1 MFVEVVTHAGG
12 STPGIAA
19 EAHALMLLRR
29 ARQQDAAIEATP
41 EGGARI
47 TWSRPAGGGAVAI
60 RSIELTPAATPEP
73 LDATV
78 LPYLAIV
85 ATGDAWIESG
95 ASGEAIHTFMNSIA
109 PGATARLLARGLV
122 AEYGAHRKVRL
133 TLAGG
138 LGLVAAAHYAE
149 AVKTAA
155 RCTCGHV
162 DERGDQQAARL
173 AARAHVREQAAQ
185 FVDRLAP
192 AFINAV
198 TVAAR

>member
-1 MFVEVVTHAGG
+1 MFVEVVNHAGG
-12 STPGIAA
+12 SIPGIAA

-47 TWSRPAGGGAVAI
+47 TWSRPANGGAVAI
-60 RSIELTPAATPEP
+60 RSIDLTPAAAPES

-85 ATGDAWIESG
+85 ATGDAWLEG
-95 ASGEAIHTFMNSIA
+95 GPAGPAIHTFMNSVS
-109 PGATARLLARGLV
+109 PGATGRLLARGLV

-149 AVKTAA
+149 AVGAAA

-162 DERGDQQAARL
+162 DERGDQRAARL
-173 AARAHVREQAAQ
+173 AARAHVREQAAR

-192 AFINAV
+192 AFV
-198 TVAAR
+198 TALTAAAR